1 MLCRFAV
8 YVNGLYTC
16 VHNEHNLSIIE
27 HKYNYAPIG
36 VEIEML
42 NSVELS
48 ARELGMLKLMVDFF
62 AEKPEL
68 TAKIESYT
76 TSHYALAT
84 TYSEN
89 FGIPLEDA
97 VKIFEEIQKKMN
109 EAEYVH
115 VKAPAPIKK
124 LLPLSREE
132 LDMLRVLVD
141 YFSENPKMAPAGSF
155 LSNRTEALAETYHWF
170 YGSNGGNGEVA
181 REILQNL
188 IEKLQTAVLIK
199 IETLAPIV
207 VTPNPYEAALKQ
219 LDLAAEKLHLDP
231 GIHEI
236 LKHPMR
242 IITVNIPIVMDDGSI
257 RVFTGHRVQYNDAL
271 GPTKGGIRYHPEL
284 TLDEVT
290 ALAAWMTW
298 KTAVTGLP
306 LGGGKGGI
314 RCNPKEMSKTELER
328 LTRGYARALAR
339 FIGPFT
345 DVPAP
350 DVYTNA
356 EMMAWIM
363 DEYSEIV
370 GYPVFGVVTG
380 KPINVGGSRGR
391 SEATSRGLMYTVV
404 EAAKHLGLTLKGATA
419 AVQGYG
425 NVGYHAALLL
435 HEIGCKIIAVSDSK
449 GGAYNPSGL
458 DPNRVL
464 EHKNNT
470 GSVVDYPGSSFI
482 TNEQLLELE
491 CDILVPAALENQI
504 TKANAD
510 KIKAKIVAEG
520 ANGPT
525 TPEADEIL
533 FRKGVFLIPDIL
545 ANSGGVI
552 VSYFEQ
558 VQNQMNYYWSE
569 EEVRAKLKETI
580 TNAFN
585 DVMSM
590 ARQHN
595 VNMRVAAY
603 MLAVKRVADAI
614 LARKGKAVTTIENP
628 LSPI

>member
-1 MLCRFAV
+1 
-8 YVNGLYTC
+8 
-16 VHNEHNLSIIE
+16 
-27 HKYNYAPIG
+27 
-36 VEIEML
+36 ML

-76 TSHYALAT
+76 TAHYALVT

-89 FGIPLEDA
+89 FGIPTEDA
-97 VKIFEEIQKKMN
+97 WKVFENLQKKIN
-109 EAEYVH
+109 EAEYIH
-115 VKAPAPIKK
+115 VKAPAPLRKM
-124 LLPLSREE
+124 LPLPREE
-132 LDMLRVLVD
+132 LNMLRVLID

-155 LSNRTEALAETYHWF
+155 LSKRTEALAEAYRWF
-170 YGSNGGNGEVA
+170 YGSNGGNGEIA
-181 REILQNL
+181 GEILQKL
-188 IEKLQTAVLIK
+188 IEKLQTAVFVK
-199 IETLAPIV
+199 EETLTPIIA
-207 VTPNPYEAALKQ
+207 TPNPYEAALKQ
-219 LDLAAEKLHLDP
+219 LDIAAEKLNLDL

-242 IITVNIPIVMDDGSI
+242 AFIVNIPLVMDDGGV
-257 RVFTGHRVQYNDAL
+257 RVFTGYRVQYNDAL
-271 GPTKGGIRYHPEL
+271 GPTKGGIRYHPDL

-314 RCNPKEMSKTELER
+314 RCNPKEMSKSELER
-328 LTRGYARALAR
+328 LTRGYARAISR

-350 DVYTNA
+350 DVYTTE

-370 GYPVFGVVTG
+370 GYPAFGVVTG

-391 SEATSRGLMYTVV
+391 NEATSRGLMYTVV
-404 EAAKHLGLTLKGATA
+404 EAAKYLGISLKGATV

-425 NVGYHAALLL
+425 NVGYNAARLLN
-435 HEIGCKIIAVSDSK
+435 EIGCKIIAVSDSK
-449 GGAYNPSGL
+449 GGAYNPDGL
-458 DPNRVL
+458 DPEKVL
-464 EHKNNT
+464 EHKNKT

-504 TKANAD
+504 TEANAAN
-510 KIKAKIVAEG
+510 IKAKIVAEG
-520 ANGPT
+520 ANGPV

-533 FRKGVFLIPDIL
+533 FKKGIFVVPDIL

-569 EEVRAKLKETI
+569 EEVRAKLKDTI

-585 DVMSM
+585 DIVVMSEK
-590 ARQHN
+590 HN
-595 VNMRVAAY
+595 INMRVAAY
-603 MLAVKRVADAI
+603 MLAVKRVADAV
-614 LARKGKAVTTIENP
+614 LARKGKAISSVETSVVP
-628 LSPI
+628 G

>member
-1 MLCRFAV
+1 
-8 YVNGLYTC
+8 
-16 VHNEHNLSIIE
+16 
-27 HKYNYAPIG
+27 
-36 VEIEML
+36 
-42 NSVELS
+42 
-48 ARELGMLKLMVDFF
+48 
-62 AEKPEL
+62 
-68 TAKIESYT
+68 
-76 TSHYALAT
+76 
-84 TYSEN
+84 
-89 FGIPLEDA
+89 
-97 VKIFEEIQKKMN
+97 
-109 EAEYVH
+109 
-115 VKAPAPIKK
+115 
-124 LLPLSREE
+124 
-132 LDMLRVLVD
+132 
-141 YFSENPKMAPAGSF
+141 
-155 LSNRTEALAETYHWF
+155 
-170 YGSNGGNGEVA
+170 
-181 REILQNL
+181 
-188 IEKLQTAVLIK
+188 
-199 IETLAPIV
+199 
-207 VTPNPYEAALKQ
+207 
-219 LDLAAEKLHLDP
+219 
-231 GIHEI
+231 
-236 LKHPMR
+236 
-242 IITVNIPIVMDDGSI
+242 MDDGSI
-257 RVFTGHRVQYNDAL
+257 RVFTGYRVQYNDAL

-314 RCNPKEMSKTELER
+314 RCNPKEMSKTELES
-328 LTRGYARALAR
+328 LTRGYARAMAR

-350 DVYTNA
+350 DVYTTA

-370 GYPVFGVVTG
+370 GYPAFGVVTG

-391 SEATSRGLMYTVV
+391 NEATSRGVMYTVV
-404 EAAKHLGLTLKGATA
+404 EAAKYLGIDLKGATV

-425 NVGYHAALLL
+425 NVGYHAARLL

-449 GGAYNPSGL
+449 GGAFNPKGL
-458 DPNRVL
+458 DPQKVL
-464 EHKNNT
+464 EYKNNT
-470 GSVVDYPGSSFI
+470 GSVVDYLGSSLV

-504 TKANAD
+504 TKTNAD

-525 TPEADEIL
+525 TPEADDAL
-533 FRKGVFLIPDIL
+533 FKKGVFMIPDIL

-569 EEVRAKLKETI
+569 EEVRDKLKNTI

-585 DVMSM
+585 DVLHMSK
-590 ARQHN
+590 QHN

-603 MLAVKRVADAI
+603 ILAVKRVADAM
-614 LARKGKAVTTIENP
+614 LARKGKAITTIESTIVP
-628 LSPI
+628 A